1 MINIENETRGAVL
14 RCFGPLGFVFLVLA
28 LSFGSLAS
36 NAAPQVL
43 KGNAGMTPCRVT
55 SINAATGVVTA
66 KVNSSGQSFR
76 FLVKDA
82 ALRSSLKE
90 GQEIFA
96 DFNTQQVFTSAGV
109 RLGSILTDNTGK
121 SSTGPAGGANPPQKI
136 EGAQPAGPG
145 GSTSP
150 QPNKILQPNKAARP
164 AGPGTGTNLQPDKI
178 LQPNK
183 VAQPAGLGGGTKPAG
198 PIGGANVSNTANTE
212 EHYCTITN
220 INTARGVV
228 AAKVNS
234 SGQFFRFFVKDPAL
248 LNSLKEGQEIFAD
261 SNTQEVF
268 TIKSGTGKGKGTA
281 RLGSILTD
289 NYTKMSGGPAGGT
302 NPAGPGTVAG
312 QPKTESAPVAPG
324 GSKAAMNNVAST
336 GNTAAVPQIQNFAV
350 FAGPIPGGQK
360 EVGRVDLSAVPPNGA
375 TIQISSDHPEVASVP
390 KPIQVPNSSNFAVV
404 EVNTSPVTQ
413 PTDVTLSAQVVG
425 SSQVSTTK
433 LTVRPPAPAVL
444 QCSPSTL
451 IGGTPIHCKVWLDGP
466 APGSAVRGA
475 KAGASTSASSSIS
488 ASRTS
493 AAASNAGAQI
503 QISTNNSQVAS
514 VPGGAIS
521 VPAGATSAE
530 FQVPTTAYPEPVDVV
545 ISASNQG
552 TTQKA
557 SVILTAAA
565 IRSFGCGSDG
575 NSSCEILPG
584 QNNYGSLIIMMTF
597 SGPTPAGFITV
608 SSNSG
613 GAAICNSQSYCNPS
627 LAVPQQAG
635 AKSEALR
642 VFITDAVTVPTTVT
656 LSATDPLSNL
666 VKTVQLKIDPPT
678 PARVLFLSQSGV
690 LTSINNVFAGG
701 QQVVT
706 VVQLNGDE
714 PIGGIT
720 FDVKYS
726 ASDAAG
732 NPLQGAVTGPAQ
744 FTYGPLPQFA
754 SACTAVALTACFY
767 TTVQPCEV
775 NAPCKVSVTVG
786 TATGTLSVN
795 P

>member
-1 MINIENETRGAVL
+1 M
-14 RCFGPLGFVFLVLA
+14 
-28 LSFGSLAS
+28 
-36 NAAPQVL
+36 
-43 KGNAGMTPCRVT
+43 
-55 SINAATGVVTA
+55 
-66 KVNSSGQSFR
+66 
-76 FLVKDA
+76 
-82 ALRSSLKE
+82 
-90 GQEIFA
+90 
-96 DFNTQQVFTSAGV
+96 
-109 RLGSILTDNTGK
+109 
-121 SSTGPAGGANPPQKI
+121 
-136 EGAQPAGPG
+136 
-145 GSTSP
+145 
-150 QPNKILQPNKAARP
+150 
-164 AGPGTGTNLQPDKI
+164 
-178 LQPNK
+178 
-183 VAQPAGLGGGTKPAG
+183 
-198 PIGGANVSNTANTE
+198 
-212 EHYCTITN
+212 
-220 INTARGVV
+220 
-228 AAKVNS
+228 NS

-360 EVGRVDLSAVPPNGA
+360 DVGRVDLSAVPPNGA

-451 IGGTPIHCKVWLDGP
+451 IGGTPIHCNVWLDGP
-466 APGSAVRGA
+466 APGSSLGVHAVGA
-475 KAGASTSASSSIS
+475 CAAGALGEPSPKHRLVLG
-488 ASRTS
+488 SRPLGDAPSLGHLLDTD
-493 AAASNAGAQI
+493 AQGDRLEI